1 MSWPPL
7 FELGDLTLTL
17 PLAAAMAAGLL
28 GARDWRAAL
37 AWVCLFALALG
48 TVGAAKL
55 AFLGW
60 GTGLPSLDFKAPSG
74 HAAGVSVVFPTL
86 FYLLLRQRNARLGQ
100 VDTAVGTAAG
110 AAIHIAAG
118 NAADRA
124 AGTAARFSAGTAA
137 GVAAGILLG
146 AAAAALLVLA
156 GEHSPAEAWAGWLVG
171 TNASLAA
178 IRFAGPAPVARPLAG
193 LACALLAFCG
203 VAWAMQRA
211 QVGYWMIK
219 VALALSGNARPFP
232 WDSCS

>member
-1 MSWPPL
+1 MSWPPI

-28 GARDWRAAL
+28 SARDWRAGA
-37 AWVCLFALALG
+37 AWACLFALALG

-60 GTGLPSLDFKAPSG
+60 GTGVPALDFKAPSG

-86 FYLLLRQRNARLGQ
+86 FYLLLRHAGARLRR
-100 VDTAVGTAAG
+100 AG
-110 AAIHIAAG
+110 AA
-118 NAADRA
+118 
-124 AGTAARFSAGTAA
+124 
-137 GVAAGILLG
+137 AGIVLG
-146 AAAAALLVLA
+146 AAAASLLVLA
-156 GEHSPAEAWAGWLVG
+156 GEHSPAEAWAGWMVG
-171 TNASLAA
+171 CGASLAA
-178 IRFAGPAPVARPLAG
+178 IRLAGPAPAARPAAG
-193 LACALLAFCG
+193 LVCALLAFAG